1 MDIINKN
8 KKILLKEKES
18 LFALYYNKKVNK
30 ILLVKILAKV
40 GEKFYGIN
48 KINSN
53 CINFGM
59 IKKELLFL
67 GKKKSIINKINNLS
81 SRMTINNNINCEDS
95 LSIQKDMRKEKY
107 KIK

>member
-40 GEKFYGIN
+40 GEKFYGI
-48 KINSN
+48 K
-53 CINFGM
+53 
-59 IKKELLFL
+59 
-67 GKKKSIINKINNLS
+67 
-81 SRMTINNNINCEDS
+81 
-95 LSIQKDMRKEKY
+95 
-107 KIK
+107 